1 MADVTD
7 VLIVGAG
14 IVGAACARRLSER
27 GLRVVLLERE
37 PTPAAG
43 STGRSAAGVR
53 VQFSDALN
61 VQLSAASI
69 DEYRA
74 MPQAGY
80 RPIGYLFYVPHAQW
94 QAHREAAA
102 MQQGLGLP
110 VQLLEPAEATRI
122 VPADTTGLAGATF
135 CSLDGC
141 VDPHGIT
148 LASLAQARAAGV
160 RLHLN
165 AAVRAIVRHG
175 AFWRVDSAAG
185 AFEATWLVNAAG
197 AWAGEVA
204 ALANLRVPV
213 VPARRMVYV
222 TAPLAPAPRY
232 PLTVDLDTG
241 LWFRPERERLIFG
254 LSNPDDT
261 GFAEGVDWAWLESV
275 YTAALRHF
283 PWFATLAI
291 DRRASWWGYYET
303 TPDHQP
309 IVGPAPGVPG
319 WYDACGFSGHGV
331 QQAAA
336 IGRIVAAEIAGEPP
350 LLDVTP
356 LRIGRF
362 AAHGARTER
371 LIV

>member
-1 MADVTD
+1 
-7 VLIVGAG
+7 
-14 IVGAACARRLSER
+14 
-27 GLRVVLLERE
+27 
-37 PTPAAG
+37 
-43 STGRSAAGVR
+43 
-53 VQFSDALN
+53 
-61 VQLSAASI
+61 
-69 DEYRA
+69 

-94 QAHREAAA
+94 AAHREAAA
-102 MQQGLGLP
+102 MQQHLGLP
-110 VQLLEPAEATRI
+110 VQVLEPAEAARI
-122 VPADTTGLAGATF
+122 VPADIAGFAGATF
-135 CSLDGC
+135 CGIDGC

-148 LASLAQARAAGV
+148 LAWLAQARAAGA

-165 AAVRAIVRHG
+165 TAVHAIARRDG
-175 AFWRVDSAAG
+175 RWRVDAG
-185 AFEATWLVNAAG
+185 TSTFETPWLVNAAG

-204 ALANLRVPV
+204 AMTSLQVPV

-241 LWFRPERERLIFG
+241 LWFRSERERLIFG

-261 GFAEGVDWAWLESV
+261 GFAEGIDWPWLESV

-283 PWFATLAI
+283 PWFETLAI

-309 IVGPAPGVPG
+309 IVGPNPDAPG

-336 IGRIVAAEIAGEPP
+336 IGRIVAAEIAGEAPF
-350 LLDVTP
+350 LDVAP

-362 AAHGARTER
+362 ATRHGERRER